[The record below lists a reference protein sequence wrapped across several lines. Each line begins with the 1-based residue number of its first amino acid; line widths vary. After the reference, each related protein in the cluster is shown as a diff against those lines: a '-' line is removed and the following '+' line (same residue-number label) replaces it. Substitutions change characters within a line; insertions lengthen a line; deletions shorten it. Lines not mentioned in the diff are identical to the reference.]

1 VSEENV
7 LLVVPRAR
15 PGSLLAWTPRRV
27 VERFG
32 WPAAGEGLLPGFV
45 GEATRT
51 PVGMPTR

>member
-15 PGSLLAWTPRRV
+15 PGSLVGWTPRRGV
-27 VERFG
+27 ARWG
-32 WPAAGEGLLPGFV
+32 WPAAGAGLLPGFV

-51 PVGMPTR
+51 PMGMPTR

>member
-51 PVGMPTR
+51 PVGMPIR